1 METLRPLDTRHILNP
16 YAFCFRHRLTFT
28 TAHRDKLFFIFGN
41 RFALTQFQFV
51 KGITMTFQQLRLFD
65 GEITVTG
72 EPAWIIFIVEK
83 TISRRKALRHHF
95 LQMVEH
101 PINCPIAERL
111 LQMTAFNLFN
121 LCQIGNGSRN
131 L

>member
-83 TISRRKALRHHF
+83 TISRRKAFR
-95 LQMVEH
+95 
-101 PINCPIAERL
+101 PPTR
-111 LQMTAFNLFN
+111 
-121 LCQIGNGSRN
+121 S
-131 L
+131 

>member
-1 METLRPLDTRHILNP
+1 METLRPFDTRHILNP

-72 EPAWIIFIVEK
+72 EPAWII
-83 TISRRKALRHHF
+83 
-95 LQMVEH
+95 
-101 PINCPIAERL
+101 L
-111 LQMTAFNLFN
+111 LSKND
-121 LCQIGNGSRN
+121 
-131 L
+131 

>member
-72 EPAWIIFIVEK
+72 ETRVDNFYCRKKRLVVVKLSAILHAPDSLAELFMARS
-83 TISRRKALRHHF
+83 ISYA
-95 LQMVEH
+95 
-101 PINCPIAERL
+101 
-111 LQMTAFNLFN
+111 
-121 LCQIGNGSRN
+121 
-131 L
+131 